1 MRKRFRK
8 AKSVIAIAI
17 VALSWCQSVQAEP
30 IDEETMLFLKSRAPG
45 LLELIERHKEE
56 GGDEL
61 EDAQERGIELRE
73 MFHEEKKRTLQKA
86 LKKKRTR
93 RLDFGRIS
101 AAPPNEPPK
110 KPVCAGPHSA
120 PKLYINQTSIKAS

>member
-8 AKSVIAIAI
+8 AKSAIAIAI

-61 EDAQERGIELRE
+61 EDAQERGIELRK
-73 MFHEEKKRTLQKA
+73 MFHEEKELNWKLL
-86 LKKKRTR
+86 LKQ
-93 RLDFGRIS
+93 IQ
-101 AAPPNEPPK
+101 NENK
-110 KPVCAGPHSA
+110 
-120 PKLYINQTSIKAS
+120 